1 MKIAYMIQA
10 HKNFEQ
16 IKFLVESLL
25 YKQNGIFIHID
36 KKNDKLYRKLKDY
49 YINNDNVNIIDN
61 RVSVNWSGFSQ
72 IKATINLMKAIE
84 KEDEIYDYI
93 SFISGQDYPIKSSEY
108 IDEYLEKN
116 KGKNFIEYDNI
127 GRYEW
132 RIKRYSIF
140 TEFPNNRKIYIRV
153 LDKVLRICQNILPKR
168 KNLKNMDLYIGSQW
182 FTIDYECMKYIL
194 KFIKLN
200 DGRYIKDFKY
210 TACPDEHF
218 FQTIVMNSKYKV
230 SVINNNLRY
239 IDWSEG
245 NNSPKTLS
253 IKDINQILK
262 SDKLIARKFDI
273 DIDKEILQ
281 TLTNIIN
288 KN

>member
-1 MKIAYMIQA
+1 
-10 HKNFEQ
+10 
-16 IKFLVESLL
+16 
-25 YKQNGIFIHID
+25 
-36 KKNDKLYRKLKDY
+36 
-49 YINNDNVNIIDN
+49 
-61 RVSVNWSGFSQ
+61 
-72 IKATINLMKAIE
+72 MKAIE

-182 FTIDYECMKYIL
+182 FTY
-194 KFIKLN
+194 
-200 DGRYIKDFKY
+200 R
-210 TACPDEHF
+210 
-218 FQTIVMNSKYKV
+218 V
-230 SVINNNLRY
+230 
-239 IDWSEG
+239 
-245 NNSPKTLS
+245 
-253 IKDINQILK
+253 
-262 SDKLIARKFDI
+262 
-273 DIDKEILQ
+273 
-281 TLTNIIN
+281 
-288 KN
+288 

>member
-1 MKIAYMIQA
+1 MIQA

-36 KKNDKLYRKLKDY
+36 KKNDKLYTKLKNY
-49 YINNDNVNIIDN
+49 YIN
-61 RVSVNWSGFSQ
+61 
-72 IKATINLMKAIE
+72 K
-84 KEDEIYDYI
+84 
-93 SFISGQDYPIKSSEY
+93 
-108 IDEYLEKN
+108 YLEKN

-168 KNLKNMDLYIGSQW
+168 KNLKNMNLYIGSQW
-182 FTIDYECMKYIL
+182 FTIEYECMKYIL
-194 KFIKLN
+194 KFIRLN

-210 TACPDEHF
+210 TACSDEHF
-218 FQTIVMNSKYKV
+218 FQTIVMNSKYKD
-230 SVINNNLRY
+230 SVVNNNLRY

-253 IKDINQILK
+253 IQDINQILK
-262 SDKLIARKFDI
+262 SDKLIARKFDT
-273 DIDKEILQ
+273 DIDKEIL
-281 TLTNIIN
+281 LKMRCIIN